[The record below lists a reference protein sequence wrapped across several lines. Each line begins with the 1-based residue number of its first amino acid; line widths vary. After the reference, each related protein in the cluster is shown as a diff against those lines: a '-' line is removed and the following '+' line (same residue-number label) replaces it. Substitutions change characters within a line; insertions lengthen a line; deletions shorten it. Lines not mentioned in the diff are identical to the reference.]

1 MPKGN
6 SERHNGGTGRGGFER
21 GGEDRGV
28 RGQVEAMGQQI
39 QEGAAQVGR
48 RLSEGYGSAS
58 EEAARR
64 YRRAEG
70 MMARNPTPS
79 VLIGFGIGFGLGL
92 VLTTLLARPE
102 ETWAERHIPDRLRR
116 APDSL
121 SNLADSLRNLPEAI
135 ARHLPSTMTRNG

>member
-6 SERHNGGTGRGGFER
+6 PERQNGGTGRGGPER

-28 RGQVEAMGQQI
+28 RDQVQAVGQQI
-39 QEGAAQVGR
+39 QESASQAGQ
-48 RLSEGYGSAS
+48 RLGEGYGLAR

-64 YRRAEG
+64 LRQAEG
-70 MMARNPTPS
+70 MVARNPAPS

-121 SNLADSLRNLPEAI
+121 NNLAETLRNLPEAI
-135 ARHLPSTMTRNG
+135 ARHLPSQMRSS

>member
-6 SERHNGGTGRGGFER
+6 SERHNGGTGRGGPER
-21 GGEDRGV
+21 SGDDRGV
-28 RGQVEAMGQQI
+28 RDRVQAVGQQI
-39 QEGAAQVGR
+39 HEGAAQVGQ

-58 EEAARR
+58 EAATRR
-64 YRRAEG
+64 LRRAEG
-70 MMARNPTPS
+70 MVARNPAPS

-102 ETWAERHIPDRLRR
+102 ETWAERHLPDRLRH

-121 SNLADSLRNLPEAI
+121 SNLAGSLRNLPESI
-135 ARHLPSTMTRNG
+135 SRHIPRAMRSS